1 MFASIIQNALPLYF
15 ISIGA
20 LFSEFAGQMALF
32 LDSIINVAA
41 FTFFAVTVLSSNA
54 ILGIFAALTIC
65 TIFIGFFAFTCE
77 KLCAN
82 PFIAGLS
89 VGLFLEGLITF
100 VSVRLFGTRGVLTS
114 DLFNFSRQSAS
125 FAYSLI
131 FLVLSAIFAVFLK
144 FTKKGLCY
152 QITGSN
158 PEVLESKGVSAVQ
171 YRIKAW
177 MISAFCASCAGCAY
191 AARISSFVPNISS
204 SRGWL
209 ALVIVFLGKK
219 DILKM
224 IPAVLVFSITEYLA
238 SNIQNIIPSIPSAI
252 LIILPY
258 LTALMLIIFQ
268 PKRKSIKN

>member
-20 LFSEFAGQMALF
+20 LFSEIAGQMALF

-41 FTFFAVTVLSSNA
+41 FTFFAVTALSSNA

-65 TIFIGFFAFTCE
+65 TIFIGFFAFACE
-77 KLCAN
+77 KFSAN
-82 PFIAGLS
+82 HFIAGLAA
-89 VGLFLEGLITF
+89 GLFLEGLLTF
-100 VSVRLFGTRGVLTS
+100 VSVKLFGTRGVLAS
-114 DLFNFSRQSAS
+114 NSFNFSRQSAS

-131 FLVLSAIFAVFLK
+131 FLALSIVFIVFLK

-171 YRIKAW
+171 YRINSW

-204 SRGWL
+204 GRGWV

-219 DILKM
+219 DLIKM
-224 IPAVLVFSITEYLA
+224 IPAALVFSIAEYLA
-238 SNIQNIIPSIPSAI
+238 SNIQNVIPSIPSAV

-258 LTALMLIIFQ
+258 LTALVLIIFQ
-268 PKRKSIKN
+268 PKRKSIKK